1 MDQRFHASPFQSPNA
16 RGQTGQRQAV
26 DAFFLHI
33 LRQRLQGM
41 AHVFQGGFIGL
52 GRRAWLIGASSGIG
66 RATAAALHARGAQV
80 IVSARSSDALNA
92 FVVQHPGS
100 TALAFDTSEP
110 TQVQAAAAQVL
121 ADGAPDLVCYCAG
134 YYRDMRATDFD
145 LTVMLRHEQINY
157 NGALHV
163 LAAVLPAML
172 AAAQAGRPGNVSL
185 ISSVAGFRGLPK
197 SLAYGPTK
205 AALINLAE
213 ALYLDL
219 HDLGLGVSVI
229 NPGFVATPL
238 TAGNDFTMPALISPE
253 AAADAILQGW
263 ARGQFDIHFPKRFT
277 RVMKLLR
284 LLPYRWYF
292 PAVRKFT
299 GL

>member
-1 MDQRFHASPFQSPNA
+1 MNLNPP
-16 RGQTGQRQAV
+16 
-26 DAFFLHI
+26 
-33 LRQRLQGM
+33 LRDW
-41 AHVFQGGFIGL
+41 H
-52 GRRAWLIGASSGIG
+52 GRRCWLIGASSGIG
-66 RATAAALHARGAQV
+66 RATASALHGRGAQV
-80 IVSARSSDALNA
+80 IVSARSGDALQT
-92 FVVQHPGS
+92 FVAQHPGS
-100 TALAFDTSEP
+100 VALPLDAVDPDRVRT
-110 TQVQAAAAQVL
+110 VAAEVL
-121 ADGAPDLVCYCAG
+121 AGGAPDLVCYCAG

-145 LTVMLRHEQINY
+145 LSEMLRHEQINY
-157 NGALHV
+157 NGVLHV

-172 AAAQAGRPGNVSL
+172 TAAQAGRPGHVSI

-213 ALYLDL
+213 AMYLDL

-253 AAADAILQGW
+253 AAAQAILQGW

-292 PAVRKFT
+292 PAVRRFT